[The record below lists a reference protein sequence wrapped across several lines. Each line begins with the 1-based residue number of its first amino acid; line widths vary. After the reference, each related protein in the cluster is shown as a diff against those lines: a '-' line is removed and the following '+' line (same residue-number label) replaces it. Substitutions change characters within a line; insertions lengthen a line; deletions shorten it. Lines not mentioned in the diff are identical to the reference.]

1 MALPSWGGDQDVLLA
16 VGQTNVNQCVV
27 LVEVERTQTR
37 AADVLQVAQHDT
49 LCNTPDG

>member
-27 LVEVERTQTR
+27 LVEVERAQTR
-37 AADVLQVAQHDT
+37 AADVLQVAQHDA
-49 LCNTPDG
+49 LCYPDG